1 MNYDLYFVVILKLCQ
16 QIKYTVFKPGEGK
29 LDFHI
34 KRLCPITKT
43 IYVTYMNKSQLLIQ
57 I

>member
-34 KRLCPITKT
+34 KRLCTIAKT
-43 IYVTYMNKSQLLIQ
+43 IYVTYMNKSQLLI
-57 I
+57 